1 MIDMQYA
8 ILYSC
13 IAPRVSQCYFCPM
26 EIALFPLALTA
37 FEREVVNLHIF
48 EERYKQL
55 IADCMENDTAFGLV
69 PYFGEQTQD
78 CGSMLRIQKIEK
90 KYADGRLDVSTLCE
104 GRFWIERMVNPWPGK
119 LYAGA
124 NGELMPELETELDE
138 TTVAHLLQLIN
149 EFYSIIGAD
158 KMTRAKLGLNPS
170 AIAGH
175 KVGLDVELEYD
186 MLLLNSEQ
194 ERVFYM
200 CEHLEGL
207 IPILMKAEKTKE
219 KIQMNG
225 HFKRYDALDF

>member
-1 MIDMQYA
+1 M
-8 ILYSC
+8 L
-13 IAPRVSQCYFCPM
+13 YFCVM

-37 FEREVVNLHIF
+37 FETEVVNLHIF

-55 IADCMENDTAFGLV
+55 VADCMENESPFGLV
-69 PYFGEQTQD
+69 PYFGEATQD
-78 CGSMLRIQKIEK
+78 CGSLMRIQKIEK
-90 KYADGRLDVSTLCE
+90 KYADGRMDITTRCE

-124 NGELMPELETELDE
+124 NGNEMPELETGLDE
-138 TTVAHLLQLIN
+138 NSMDVLIRLIN
-149 EFYSIIGAD
+149 EFYGIIGAE
-158 KMTRAKLGLNPS
+158 KVTRSKLGSHPS
-170 AIAGH
+170 AIIAH

-207 IPILMKAEKTKE
+207 IPILMKAENAKGR
-219 KIQMNG
+219 IQMNG
-225 HFKRYDALDF
+225 HFKRFDALDF